1 MKTEQR
7 RCVFLCQGFCVVKR
21 GKGWTQR
28 ICLQGNIFIVFK
40 IFRFT
45 FFFPSLFIIPPKLFP
60 VVSFKI
66 LPLPVSALLEESKEF
81 CFKMQTV
88 GSSVRKEKSANNGKE
103 RSKTP
108 SGESQSCLCILG
120 TLCLRIGGKGTIQ
133 NGWVGGKE
141 KNHSTVM
148 WLWLHTLPII
158 DLQN

>member
-1 MKTEQR
+1 M
-7 RCVFLCQGFCVVKR
+7 
-21 GKGWTQR
+21 
-28 ICLQGNIFIVFK
+28 
-40 IFRFT
+40 
-45 FFFPSLFIIPPKLFP
+45 
-60 VVSFKI
+60 VSFKI
-66 LPLPVSALLEESKEF
+66 LPFPVSALLEESKEF

-120 TLCLRIGGKGTIQ
+120 TLCLRIGRKGTIQ

-148 WLWLHTLPII
+148 
-158 DLQN
+158 